1 MLPARPFPTKGRE
14 PLPLPWAHTEK
25 MRYRIVDAGVAR
37 QTADKMVTEG
47 DWKSEGW
54 SPGAGLGERA
64 GDGRVGESHPGA
76 LNSAVECHLHTVEV
90 IGSNP
95 VAPTILKFAE

>member
-1 MLPARPFPTKGRE
+1 MKGHE
-14 PLPLPWAHTEK
+14 PLPLPWTHTGK
-25 MRYRIVDAGVAR
+25 MRYGIVDAGVAR
-37 QTADKMVTEG
+37 QTADKIVM
-47 DWKSEGW
+47 KW
-54 SPGAGLGERA
+54 SRKGTGRVAGGRQEPGLGERA
-64 GDGRVGESHPGA
+64 GGGRVGESHPGA

>member
-1 MLPARPFPTKGRE
+1 
-14 PLPLPWAHTEK
+14 

-37 QTADKMVTEG
+37 QTADKMVTER

>member
-1 MLPARPFPTKGRE
+1 MKGRE
-14 PLPLPWAHTEK
+14 PLPLPWAPTGK

-37 QTADKMVTEG
+37 QTADKMVTA
-47 DWKSEGW
+47 WA
-54 SPGAGLGERA
+54 GAVTDGRPEPGLGERA